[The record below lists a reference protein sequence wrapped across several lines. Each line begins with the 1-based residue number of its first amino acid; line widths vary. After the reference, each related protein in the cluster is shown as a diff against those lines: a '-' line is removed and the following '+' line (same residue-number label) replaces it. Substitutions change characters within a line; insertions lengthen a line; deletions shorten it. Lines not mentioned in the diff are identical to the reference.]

1 MVLAHK
7 GKWRWKRQL
16 SSVGNI
22 KRFFNVLSNSYIFK
36 LQVRGD
42 RGRASHNLL
51 VIPTLPAYDLT
62 TLKFTTTGP
71 GKPARETVQISK
83 DNEGKGISAFEKI
96 YEKQT
101 HPNCSRIQTLSKE
114 QYRTQFGLLHL
125 TEIIS
130 S

>member
-1 MVLAHK
+1 MFEGIGFVQK
-7 GKWRWKRQL
+7 VNQKVNQKIFQFC
-16 SSVGNI
+16 I
-22 KRFFNVLSNSYIFK
+22 KLIFFK
-36 LQVRGD
+36 LKVRGD

-83 DNEGKGISAFEKI
+83 DNEGKGISAFERI

-101 HPNCSRIQTLSKE
+101 HPNCSRIRTLSKE